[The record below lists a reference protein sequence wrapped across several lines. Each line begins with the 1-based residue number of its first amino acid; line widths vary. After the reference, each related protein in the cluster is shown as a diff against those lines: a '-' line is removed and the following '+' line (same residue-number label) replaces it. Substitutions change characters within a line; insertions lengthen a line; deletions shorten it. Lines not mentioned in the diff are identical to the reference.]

1 MSDNEADYNAS
12 VVMVD
17 PNDIELESDEDEG
30 EDELTIDCD
39 TGYDP
44 MSLVSVGLEEDE
56 EEDEEMEDGEGE
68 AVSAAGPA
76 AEKCDICDKV
86 CESRSG
92 LAKHM
97 RATHPSSCCVACEH
111 CGRVLADQ
119 DTYTRHLN
127 NMHNIQVHKLYSH
140 LDTSAISISTSSCP
154 RRRCPAS
161 RRPLLS
167 PRPEAAAS
175 PC

>member
-17 PNDIELESDEDEG
+17 PNDIELESDEDG
-30 EDELTIDCD
+30 AEDELTIDCD

-56 EEDEEMEDGEGE
+56 EEDEEMEDGEE

-97 RATHPSSCCVACEH
+97 RATHPGSCCVACEY

-127 NMHNIQVHKLYSH
+127 NMHHIQVYTHTRY
-140 LDTSAISISTSSCP
+140 LDI
-154 RRRCPAS
+154 
-161 RRPLLS
+161 
-167 PRPEAAAS
+167 
-175 PC
+175 